1 MDSKGNGSCCKE
13 GQICCDGICREYSE
27 NGSCCHSHLTDKYYY
42 CENGC
47 CNGLHSSGAVIC
59 LSNTSSCPPI
69 YENAIT
75 ATKDVKPYN
84 RTYGAIIQKD
94 VSSSIK
100 IEEIFDAEGRLES
113 YQVTATE
120 KTLTPEEECIANPET
135 HWMPRT
141 SNRAGRC
148 MDGSKHPTQPTSS
161 YGTTTSSGYGTTKP
175 VVGGQDELSTDI
187 PLSKPCADHINV
199 LPVQFQIIN
208 FVADDGLKT
217 DTRVVT
223 NTSDSKSKIS
233 KAEKMETPQLGI
245 EGYSPPG
252 AKNTKIKG
260 SITANIQSD
269 GNLGEVPLITFVSG
283 SNIRLDTND
292 KASFIRI
299 SVDDLYLHELVD
311 VDDDTVKEPNDE
323 DVLVWDNV
331 DKLWKAQQQL
341 GTTGPTGPLGGSNYE
356 ILFNAT
362 GGASGNSNLTY
373 NYNTNTFGT
382 TAECYFYS
390 GFTAEGDCNFNDNVV
405 DGAKLKDYSEVVY
418 TNTITGITHDTNINI
433 SFANVHTVSIDAL
446 VSPTLTFGSP
456 IASGD
461 ATSLTLFIT
470 DGATAGG
477 ITWPTSVKW
486 SGGNEPAL
494 SASGTDVVS
503 FTTIDGGT
511 AWYGFV
517 GGIGFS

>member
-1 MDSKGNGSCCKE
+1 LVGQFGYQWDINTLNDILAMWGSGGIVGGNIPVTVAPDTRPLASTIINGGVLGVTSKP
-13 GQICCDGICREYSE
+13 
-27 NGSCCHSHLTDKYYY
+27 LPT
-42 CENGC
+42 
-47 CNGLHSSGAVIC
+47 
-59 LSNTSSCPPI
+59 SCPPI

-161 YGTTTSSGYGTTKP
+161 YGTTTSSGFGTTKP

-187 PLSKPCADHINV
+187 PLSKPCPDHINV

-390 GFTAEGDCNFNDNVV
+390 GFTAGDTCYFGDNVV
-405 DGAKLKDYSEVVY
+405 EGAKLKDYSEVVY
-418 TNTITGITHDTNINI
+418 ENSVTSTGLTMIAL
-433 SFANVHTVSIDAL
+433 SRGNVHTVSVDAL
-446 VSPTLTFGSP
+446 VSPLLAFGGP
-456 IASGD
+456 IPSGD
-461 ATSLTLFIT
+461 ASSLTLFIT

-511 AWYGFV
+511 VWYGFV